1 MTELSAAGCVV
12 VAAPR
17 CCSAMCLRGARAAA
31 HERPARAARE
41 SHSPPVQAAPACV
54 RPALCWDAAATTTS
68 AAAAARFS
76 GVLADK
82 ERVGRP
88 LSLRHGRE
96 GEREETTTS
105 GVRARCKARDAGVY
119 VYRWCARVRVKGTGR
134 GEPPP
139 EVPEC
144 GWLSERNTAV
154 GRAQRERER
163 EKGSEWEEEEG
174 CACNVQVRRADVGLA
189 VFVASARP
197 AAPFSLSLSLPQK
210 AMRPKESE
218 REGEADG

>member
-96 GEREETTTS
+96 GERE
-105 GVRARCKARDAGVY
+105 RR
-119 VYRWCARVRVKGTGR
+119 
-134 GEPPP
+134 PPP
-139 EVPEC
+139 VAFA
-144 GWLSERNTAV
+144 RAV
-154 GRAQRERER
+154 RQGTRAYIYI
-163 EKGSEWEEEEG
+163 GG
-174 CACNVQVRRADVGLA
+174 
-189 VFVASARP
+189 AR
-197 AAPFSLSLSLPQK
+197 
-210 AMRPKESE
+210 
-218 REGEADG
+218 G